1 MSKIR
6 DITKFLSLTAAENP
20 TNQPLAST
28 DAALDSAEALALI
41 TGGNAITVTSGV
53 VNHDDTSSQ
62 ASVNN
67 SGSNFIQDI
76 TLDTYGH
83 VTAITS
89 AAAAGGDPYVNVN
102 STGTAASATG
112 TDAIAIGEGAYA
124 RGTNSI
130 SIGTLASTNSSG
142 DNQDNIAIG
151 NIALQNNTSSLNV
164 AIGSGAAQNSA
175 GANSCVYMGYYA
187 GSASTG
193 HSNTY
198 LGYNCAANKSG
209 YGNTAI
215 GYQAMG
221 FVAGTG
227 HSNVG
232 IGRQA
237 LRFITNG
244 YDNIALGGDA
254 GQNINTGY
262 HNTMLGKNAGAN
274 VSTGYGNVAVGRFA
288 DTGNN
293 NECIIIGY
301 NSYVSNPG
309 AQSGQNA
316 QVVLGS
322 SLQGKGANTA
332 FIKGPAYQ
340 SNNSSSWSTTSDER
354 VKTNIT
360 DYTLGLDT
368 LNQINVKT
376 FNYRSDSDIAT
387 NSPELASSD
396 GLVNEGL
403 DTEKTDVGIIAQE
416 LELIL
421 PNTITTRDNGM
432 KSVNK
437 DELFWVMLNSIKELK
452 ARVEALEN
460 A

>member
-1 MSKIR
+1 MAESKARLISAAFTSTGDIR
-6 DITKFLSLTAAENP
+6 AENLDNVP
-20 TNQPLAST
+20 PGG
-28 DAALDSAEALALI
+28 LDSADVVTLI
-41 TGGNAITVTSGV
+41 DSDYVRTRADSAYLENIIDSAYVSARSGGGGGLGV
-53 VNHDDTSSQ
+53 
-62 ASVNN
+62 
-67 SGSNFIQDI
+67 
-76 TLDTYGH
+76 YG
-83 VTAITS
+83 V
-89 AAAAGGDPYVNVN
+89 VN
-102 STGTAASATG
+102 STGTGASATG
-112 TDAIAIGEGAYA
+112 TDAIAIGENAKAGDGA
-124 RGTNSI
+124 S
-130 SIGTLASTNSSG
+130 
-142 DNQDNIAIG
+142 
-151 NIALQNNTSSLNV
+151 V
-164 AIGSGAAQNSA
+164 AIGKLSGNQVT
-175 GANSCVYMGYYA
+175 GAYNVSIGPNALRAA
-187 GSASTG
+187 GSVNYTVAIGERAAELSQSSNSVYIGNECGKNKTG
-193 HSNTY
+193 TGNTAV
-198 LGYNCAANKSG
+198 GDTAMKEAIGSG

-215 GYQAMG
+215 GRGALLDL
-221 FVAGTG
+221 TG
-227 HSNVG
+227 
-232 IGRQA
+232 
-237 LRFITNG
+237 G
-244 YDNIALGGDA
+244 YENAALGWNA
-254 GQNINTGY
+254 GQNITTGY
-262 HNTMLGKNAGAN
+262 QNTFLGRNTGAN
-274 VSTGYGNVAVGRFA
+274 VSTGYGNIAIGRFA

-301 NSYVSNPG
+301 NAYVSNPG

-360 DYTLGLDT
+360 DYTLGLDA
-368 LNQINVKT
+368 LSQVNVKT

-387 NSPELASSD
+387 NSPELAGSN

-452 ARVEALEN
+452 TANDSLVARVEALEN